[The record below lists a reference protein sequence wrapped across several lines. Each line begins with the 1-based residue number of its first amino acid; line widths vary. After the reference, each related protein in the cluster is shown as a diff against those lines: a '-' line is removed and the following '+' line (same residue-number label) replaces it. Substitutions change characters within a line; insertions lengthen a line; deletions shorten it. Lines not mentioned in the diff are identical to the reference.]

1 MNSILI
7 TSHFKDIH
15 LLLGFDESLNSDVA
29 LLGSHASTR
38 ISYHFPKCFIEIEN
52 DNAYK
57 TSSGLTFQVSFSV
70 QTKL

>member
-15 LLLGFDESLNSDVA
+15 LLLDFDESLNNDVA

-38 ISYHFPKCFIEIEN
+38 VTVTIF
-52 DNAYK
+52 
-57 TSSGLTFQVSFSV
+57 LSV
-70 QTKL
+70 LLKLKIIIPIKPLQG